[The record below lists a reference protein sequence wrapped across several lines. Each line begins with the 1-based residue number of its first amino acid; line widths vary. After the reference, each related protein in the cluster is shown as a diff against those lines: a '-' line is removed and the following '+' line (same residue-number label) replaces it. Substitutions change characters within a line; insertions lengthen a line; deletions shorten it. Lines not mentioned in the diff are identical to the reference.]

1 MKRKNKGIA
10 LGMAAACSYGTN
22 PLFAL
27 PLYALGFQVNS
38 VLFYRYIFAV
48 ILYGLWIVLYRKISL
63 KISLKEGGVL
73 LFLGIMFSI
82 SSLTLFSSYD
92 YLGAGISSTILFVYP
107 IFVALIMSIF
117 FKEKIAFKT
126 IISIVLMVGGI
137 SLFYKSDNGETL
149 SLYGLALVFA
159 SALSYAVYMVALKE
173 INLIKRM
180 QYQKLT
186 FYVMLFGL
194 LVYIV
199 NSRFGLDIQK
209 IETPFMLGC
218 LLGLAVLPTIISL
231 ETMTIAIKLIGP
243 TMAAIIGALEPVTA
257 VFLGLIFF
265 GEQMTFKIALGICLI
280 LFSVFLI
287 VINPKPKSTY
297 LPKAKN

>member
-10 LGMAAACSYGTN
+10 LGMAAACTYGTN

-73 LFLGIMFSI
+73 LFLGIMFSL

-117 FKEKIAFKT
+117 FKEKIAVKT

-137 SLFYKSDNGETL
+137 SLFYKSGNGETL
-149 SLYGLALVFA
+149 SLYGLVLVFA

-173 INLIKRM
+173 ISLIKRM
-180 QYQKLT
+180 QFQKLT

-231 ETMTIAIKLIGP
+231 ETMTISIKLIGP
-243 TMAAIIGALEPVTA
+243 TLAAIIGALEPVTA
-257 VFLGLIFF
+257 VFLGIIFF
-265 GEQMTFKIALGICLI
+265 GEQMTFKIALGIC
-280 LFSVFLI
+280 
-287 VINPKPKSTY
+287 
-297 LPKAKN
+297 

>member
-10 LGMAAACSYGTN
+10 LGMAAACTYGTN

-63 KISLKEGGVL
+63 KISLKEGGLL

-117 FKEKIAFKT
+117 FKEKIAVKT

-180 QYQKLT
+180 QFQKLT

-209 IETPFMLGC
+209 IEKPFMLGC

-231 ETMTIAIKLIGP
+231 ETMTISIKLIGP
-243 TMAAIIGALEPVTA
+243 TLAAIIGALEPVTA
-257 VFLGLIFF
+257 VFLGIIFF

-280 LFSVFLI
+280 LASVFLI
-287 VINPKPKSTY
+287 VIGSKPKSAH
-297 LPKAKN
+297 LPKTKN